1 MTSTEAPAF
10 PIFTDTW
17 TLSRMREAAAFRA
30 ENPSTSAA
38 EQATDAW
45 LDAQYAACL
54 AAVAEVGTVTERPGT
69 ESVQDTLRRG
79 DAVASGARGSN
90 YSSTRNAP
98 SDAQL
103 RFLTSLCRD
112 LGWTLGQDIPQPRDK
127 AHASLLIDQGKKAV
141 AALRAS
147 GTAAPAA
154 RPERKA
160 TERQVEFL
168 ADLLNERAHAY
179 GEDLD
184 PAELSAAR
192 ASALITEL
200 RDAPRAKVAAHGI
213 REGRYAYTTD
223 GGATADHYRITRGGK
238 IMTWTASGEYPY
250 TGKGLNEA
258 LTWIKENP
266 REAAALFG
274 QLTESCGRCG
284 RDLSDDDSRARGLG
298 PVCAGKSDW

>member
-1 MTSTEAPAF
+1 MQT
-10 PIFTDTW
+10 
-17 TLSRMREAAAFRA
+17 
-30 ENPSTSAA
+30 
-38 EQATDAW
+38 
-45 LDAQYAACL
+45 
-54 AAVAEVGTVTERPGT
+54 
-69 ESVQDTLRRG
+69 
-79 DAVASGARGSN
+79 
-90 YSSTRNAP
+90 
-98 SDAQL
+98 
-103 RFLTSLCRD
+103 
-112 LGWTLGQDIPQPRDK
+112 PRDK
-127 AHASLLIDQGKKAV
+127 AHASLIIDGAKKAV

-147 GTAAPAA
+147 GAASAA

-184 PAELSAAR
+184 PAELTAAR

-284 RDLSDDDSRARGLG
+284 RELSDDDSRARGLG
-298 PVCAGKSDW
+298 PICAGKSDW